1 MKQTAGW
8 KQFGIADIFRRG
20 KMAWAGVFG
29 GGVGGVQLDGD
40 TKGLNMSTET

>member
-20 KMAWAGVFG
+20 KTAWAGAFG
-29 GGVGGVQLDGD
+29 GWGGAVGWGH
-40 TKGLNMSTET
+40 KGIKYVH

>member
-20 KMAWAGVFG
+20 KTAWAGACGFG
-29 GGVGGVQLDGD
+29 GAVG
-40 TKGLNMSTET
+40 